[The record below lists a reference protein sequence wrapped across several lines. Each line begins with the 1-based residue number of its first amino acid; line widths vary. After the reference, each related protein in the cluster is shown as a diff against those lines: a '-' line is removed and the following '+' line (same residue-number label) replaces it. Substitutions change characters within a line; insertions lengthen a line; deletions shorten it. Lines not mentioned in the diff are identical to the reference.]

1 MFRLGNPVISTETL
15 LDTPA
20 VRKPH
25 ASAELGLG
33 RKGRKSRK
41 QKKFWLLQQLRAG
54 LACKIKIS

>member
-25 ASAELGLG
+25 ASAELGG